1 MSNTLFPIF
10 LKTEHL
16 RFLIVGGGNVGLE
29 KAETLLRQ
37 NPNIKIKVVSKNFG
51 EKFKDLLNDHPHIQY
66 FEKDF
71 EEADI
76 NDIDI
81 VIAATDDKVLHQK
94 IKYISNSKNI
104 LVNAADQPDLCD
116 FYLGSIIKKG
126 NLKIAVSTN
135 GKSPT
140 IAKRLREVLDGTIP
154 EEIDDILNNLEH
166 LRTHL
171 SGDFKNKL
179 EVLNKITKILS
190 DHPENIESY
199 LAYISQQEQ

>member
-10 LKTEHL
+10 LKTDHL
-16 RFLIVGGGNVGLE
+16 RFLIVGGGNIGLE
-29 KAETLLRQ
+29 KTETLLRQ
-37 NPNIKIKVVSKNFG
+37 NPEANIKIISKNFI
-51 EKFKDLLNDHPHIQY
+51 EKFKDLLNRTPHIQY
-66 FEKDF
+66 FEKEF
-71 EEADI
+71 EESDI
-76 NDIDI
+76 DDIDI
-81 VIAATDDKVLHQK
+81 VIAATNDMALHQK

-140 IAKRLREVLDGTIP
+140 IAKRIREVLDENIP
-154 EEIDDILNNLEH
+154 DEIDDILNNLQH
-166 LRTHL
+166 LRNHL

-179 EVLNKITKILS
+179 NALNTITKILS

-199 LAYISQQEQ
+199 LAYLSQQE

>member
-37 NPNIKIKVVSKNFG
+37 NPDTKIKVVAKSFG
-51 EKFKDLLNDHPHIQY
+51 EKFRVLLNDHPHIQS

-71 EEADI
+71 EESDI

-81 VIAATDDKVLHQK
+81 LIAATDDKVLHQK
-94 IKYISNSKNI
+94 IKHISNSKNI

-140 IAKRLREVLDGTIP
+140 IAKRLREILDENIP
-154 EEIDDILNNLEH
+154 EEIDEILNNLEH
-166 LRTHL
+166 LRMHL

-179 EVLNKITKILS
+179 EILNKITKILS
-190 DHPENIESY
+190 DHPENITSY
-199 LAYISQQEQ
+199 LAYISQQK

>member
-16 RFLIVGGGNVGLE
+16 RFLIVGAGNVGLE
-29 KAETLLRQ
+29 KTETLLKQ
-37 NPNIKIKVVSKNFG
+37 NPDAKIKVVAKIFG
-51 EKFKDLLNDHPHIQY
+51 EKFRVLLNDYPHIQS

-71 EEADI
+71 EESDI

-81 VIAATDDKVLHQK
+81 VIAATDDRELHQK

-104 LVNAADQPDLCD
+104 LVNTADQPDLCD

-140 IAKRLREVLDGTIP
+140 IAKRLREVLDENIP

-190 DHPENIESY
+190 DHPENIASY
-199 LAYISQQEQ
+199 LTYISQQE

>member
-29 KAETLLRQ
+29 KTETLLRQ
-37 NPNIKIKVVSKNFG
+37 NPDAKIKVVAKSFG
-51 EKFKDLLNDHPHIQY
+51 EKFRVLLNDYPHIQY

-71 EEADI
+71 EESDI

-140 IAKRLREVLDGTIP
+140 IAKRLREVLDENIP
-154 EEIDDILNNLEH
+154 EEIDEILNNLEH

-171 SGDFKNKL
+171 SGDFKSKL

-190 DHPENIESY
+190 DHPENIASY
-199 LAYISQQEQ
+199 LTYISQQE

>member
-10 LKTEHL
+10 LKTDHL
-16 RFLIVGGGNVGLE
+16 RFLIVGGGNIGLE
-29 KAETLLRQ
+29 KTETLLRQ
-37 NPNIKIKVVSKNFG
+37 NPEANIKIISKNFI
-51 EKFKDLLNDHPHIQY
+51 EKFKDLLNLTPQIQY
-66 FEKDF
+66 FEKEF
-71 EEADI
+71 EESDI
-76 NDIDI
+76 DDIDI
-81 VIAATDDKVLHQK
+81 VIAATNDMALHQK

-140 IAKRLREVLDGTIP
+140 IAKRIREVLDENIP
-154 EEIDDILNNLEH
+154 DEIDDILNNLQH
-166 LRTHL
+166 LRNHL

-179 EVLNKITKILS
+179 NALNTITKILS

-199 LAYISQQEQ
+199 LAYLSQQE